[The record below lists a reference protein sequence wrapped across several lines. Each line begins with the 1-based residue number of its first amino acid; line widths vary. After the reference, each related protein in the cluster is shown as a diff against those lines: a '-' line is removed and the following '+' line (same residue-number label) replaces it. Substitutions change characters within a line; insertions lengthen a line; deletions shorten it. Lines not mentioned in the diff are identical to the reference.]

1 MKIICDWSNCK
12 KVGNYKA
19 PIEKDNSK
27 KFRLLC
33 LEHIKIF
40 NKKWNY
46 FANMTNEEI
55 EYFIKSDLTWH
66 KPTKS
71 FNSSENFFN
80 ILWNNALE
88 DKLNIFKS
96 SNFKN
101 FKKDKLTSTDR
112 DALDIMG
119 LKYEAKWEE
128 IQKKFKSLVKKYHP
142 DKNLGSKKFEDKLKK
157 ITLAYSKLKIT
168 IGKNNG

>member
-1 MKIICDWSNCK
+1 MKIICDWNNCK

-27 KFRLLC
+27 KFKLLC

-88 DKLNIFKS
+88 DKLNIFES
-96 SNFKN
+96 SE
-101 FKKDKLTSTDR
+101 D
-112 DALDIMG
+112 
-119 LKYEAKWEE
+119 
-128 IQKKFKSLVKKYHP
+128 
-142 DKNLGSKKFEDKLKK
+142 GSAVFRIYLNPLISKILKK
-157 ITLAYSKLKIT
+157 INLQVLTEML
-168 IGKNNG
+168 

>member
-1 MKIICDWSNCK
+1 MKIICDWDNCK
-12 KVGNYKA
+12 KVGSYKA
-19 PIEKDNSK
+19 PVEKDNSK

-46 FANMTNEEI
+46 FANMSDKEI

-88 DKLNIFKS
+88 DKVNIFES
-96 SNFKN
+96 SNYKN
-101 FKKDKLTSTDR
+101 FKKTELTNTDR

-119 LKYEAKWEE
+119 LKYVAKWEE

-157 ITLAYSKLKIT
+157 ITLAYSQLKT
-168 IGKNNG
+168 TMGKK